1 MELIYL
7 PTLKSF
13 IRAMFGAQAFN
24 LVEDYYNPESFF
36 KWACGVYAPVYTD
49 CRRLPAQ
56 PSFCAIVVQAMV
68 SSICSNF
75 SDAEGIIGVESS
87 GIVWSA
93 MVGQDMA
100 MPVGYVRKA
109 SKAYGMKQMIEGFAL
124 ENSKVVLIDDAIVSG
139 ESALRAIQSIEES
152 GMEVIG
158 VQTIMNADL
167 PETNQK
173 FTRLGIKMRA
183 LISYRHIVEE
193 AKARGIISKELAREL
208 SQFYVNPFQHQWNY
222 DLLLDDFLKKKI

>member
-1 MELIYL
+1 
-7 PTLKSF
+7 
-13 IRAMFGAQAFN
+13 MFGAQAFN

-56 PSFCAIVVQAMV
+56 PGFCAIVVQAMV
-68 SSICSNF
+68 SSICSHF

-93 MVGQDMA
+93 MIGQDMA

-109 SKAYGMKQMIEGFAL
+109 SKEYGMKQLIEGFAV
-124 ENSKVVLIDDAIVSG
+124 ENSKVVVIDDAIVSG
-139 ESALRAIQSIEES
+139 ESALKAVNVLQNF

-158 VQTIMNADL
+158 VQTIMNANL
-167 PETNQK
+167 AATNHK
-173 FTRLGIKMRA
+173 FERLGVPVRA
-183 LISYRHIVEE
+183 LISYSHIVEE
-193 AKARGIISKELAREL
+193 AKSRGIISEGLANEL
-208 SQFYVNPFQHQWNY
+208 SLFYADPFHHKWDY
-222 DLLLDDFLKKKI
+222 DALLNDYLKKKFRKTA